1 MEKIK
6 IVCLGGSLDAGSSS
20 LKLVKCAEKKLM
32 KLGAATSLIDIK
44 ELKLQIFSYS
54 AMKKGPSPKFAK
66 ILAKIHEADGYIF
79 VSPEYHGT
87 VSAAF
92 KNVIDHLEYLS
103 AFKPPYLSSK
113 PVGCI
118 AVAGAE
124 SAGHST
130 LTTMIS
136 IVNNL
141 RAIAA
146 STSFAIGSGSNLFT
160 PSGKLKDKNAERR
173 LNRLAEEVYTLAVKL
188 KY

>member
-20 LKLVKCAEKKLM
+20 LKMVKCAEKKLTA
-32 KLGAATSLIDIK
+32 LGVETHLIDIRD
-44 ELKLQIFSYS
+44 LKLPIFSYS
-54 AMKKGPSPKFAK
+54 EMKKGPSAKFSK
-66 ILAKIHEADGYIF
+66 ILTKIHEADGYIF
-79 VSPEYHGT
+79 ASPEYHGT

-103 AFKPPYLSSK
+103 HYKPPYLSSK

-118 AVAGAE
+118 AIAGAD

-130 LTTMIS
+130 LSTMIS

-141 RAIAA
+141 RGIAA
-146 STSFAIGSGSNLFT
+146 STSFAIGSGNNLFT
-160 PSGKLKDKNAERR
+160 PAGRLKDKNAERR
-173 LNRLAEEVYTLAVKL
+173 LNRLADEVYMLAVKL

>member
-20 LKLVKCAEKKLM
+20 LKMVRSADSRLKA
-32 KLGAATSLIDIK
+32 LGADTYLIDIR
-44 ELKLQIFSYS
+44 ELKLPIFSYS
-54 AMKKGPSPKFAK
+54 EMKKGPSAKFTK
-66 ILAKIHEADGYIF
+66 ILARIHEADGYIF
-79 VSPEYHGT
+79 TSPEYHGT

-92 KNVIDHLEYLS
+92 KNVIDHMEYLS
-103 AFKPPYLSSK
+103 QYKPPYLSSK

-118 AVAGAE
+118 AIAGAE

-130 LTTMIS
+130 LSTMIS

-141 RAIAA
+141 RGIAA
-146 STSFAIGSGSNLFT
+146 SSSFAAGSGSNLFNAA
-160 PSGKLKDKNAERR
+160 GRLKDNNVQRR
-173 LNRLAEEVYTLAVKL
+173 LNRLADEVYMLAVKL

>member
-1 MEKIK
+1 MKKIK
-6 IVCLGGSLDAGSSS
+6 ILCLGGSLDAGSSS
-20 LKLVKCAEKKLM
+20 LKMVKCAERKLAS
-32 KLGAATSLIDIK
+32 LGAETFLVDIR
-44 ELKLQIFSYS
+44 ELKLPIFSYS
-54 AMKKGPSPKFAK
+54 SMKKGPAQKFSK
-66 ILAKIHEADGYIF
+66 ILVKIHEADGYIF
-79 VSPEYHGT
+79 ASPEYHGT

-118 AVAGAE
+118 AIAGAE

-160 PSGKLKDKNAERR
+160 PADRLKDKNAERR
-173 LNRLAEEVYTLAVKL
+173 LNRLAEEVYMLAVKL

>member
-1 MEKIK
+1 MKKIK

-20 LKLVKCAEKKLM
+20 LKMVKCAEKKLAS
-32 KLGAATSLIDIK
+32 LDADTHLIDIRR
-44 ELKLQIFSYS
+44 LKLPIFSYS
-54 AMKKGPSPKFAK
+54 AMKKGPSSKLSR
-66 ILAKIHEADGYIF
+66 ILDKIHEADGYIF

-103 AFKPPYLSSK
+103 AYKPPYLSSK

-118 AVAGAE
+118 AIAGAE

-160 PSGKLKDKNAERR
+160 PSGNLKDKNAERR
-173 LNRLAEEVYTLAVKL
+173 LNRLAEEVFMLAVKL